1 MYMEQIGGVETAAS
15 TTWHSAHKT
24 SQLDEVGRMQEESLC
39 EDTNWGE
46 GEGGSDVPEGIRA
59 P

>member
-1 MYMEQIGGVETAAS
+1 MAFSPQDKPA
-15 TTWHSAHKT
+15 
-24 SQLDEVGRMQEESLC
+24 GRGRQDGLQEESLC

-46 GEGGSDVPEGIRA
+46 GEGGSDVLEGIHA